1 MKTNKETIMQVI
13 YSITSFLIPLVVAF
27 VLLVIM
33 RLISFPFLM
42 ISPGSAG
49 PIVFDELRLIVGILV
64 LLVIFSFTFNL
75 IRNLGFKFFNL
86 VKNKII
92 FFTPLLLL
100 LFGFFYRMILALF
113 LSTYKYG
120 DLLQIENGL
129 LHFLHNSR
137 ELFVI
142 LDYSLSF
149 ILVLLAYTYGGYTR
163 MKKVT

>member
-1 MKTNKETIMQVI
+1 MNKLKIMQVI
-13 YSITSFLIPLVVAF
+13 YSITSFLIPLVMAF
-27 VLLVIM
+27 VLTFVMGLF
-33 RLISFPFLM
+33 SFFSTMSGALF
-42 ISPGSAG
+42 SQ
-49 PIVFDELRLIVGILV
+49 FLV
-64 LLVIFSFTFNL
+64 LIILFPLTFKL
-75 IRNLGFKFFNL
+75 IRNIGSKFYYL
-86 VKNKII
+86 VKNKYT
-92 FFTPLLLL
+92 FFIP
-100 LFGFFYRMILALF
+100 LF
-113 LSTYKYG
+113 LILFFFIFRFIFELVLLTNRYG